1 MNSQRRGV
9 GVIVSGRTRVTV
21 VLAAIVSTLALALSM
36 LLSGAGTASAQETG
50 EPAPTPGIFE
60 FSADGIT
67 WSEDPSAVLPP
78 FSGGNLSPG
87 AVVERHYYVRNADSV
102 PGTFETFIGDWSS
115 SANSLFTVQSDFGD
129 DVGVRYT
136 YYGED
141 FLEHTYG
148 PAVEVGTV
156 LNAVELAPRE
166 QVRIVDSVG
175 LHPDA
180 GRETQGARV
189 QTAIEWRLTVP
200 EPQPEPEPEPGECE
214 GGIPVSGLFSAA
226 GSTGGESTG
235 SMAGSAAGS
244 TGSAS
249 LDGGCTAES

>member
-1 MNSQRRGV
+1 MAA
-9 GVIVSGRTRVTV
+9 
-21 VLAAIVSTLALALSM
+21 VLAAIVSTLALAVSM
-36 LLSGAGTASAQETG
+36 LLSGAGTASAQETE
-50 EPAPTPGIFE
+50 EPAPTQGVFE

-67 WSEDPSAVLPP
+67 WSEDPNAVLPP

-87 AVVERHYYVRNADSV
+87 KVIEREYFVRNADSV
-102 PGTFETFIGDWSS
+102 PGRFETFIGDWSS

-141 FLEHTYG
+141 FPEHTYG

-156 LNAVELAPRE
+156 LNSVELAPRE
-166 QVRIVDSVG
+166 QVRIVDGVG

-180 GRETQGARV
+180 GREAQGARV
-189 QTAIEWRLTVP
+189 STAIEWRLTVP
-200 EPQPEPEPEPGECE
+200 EPQPEPEPGECE
-214 GGIPVSGLFSAA
+214 GGIPMSGLFSAA
-226 GSTGGESTG
+226 GSTGSESTG

-244 TGSAS
+244 TASAS
-249 LDGGCTAES
+249 LDGGCAAES

>member
-1 MNSQRRGV
+1 M
-9 GVIVSGRTRVTV
+9 SGRAPVAA
-21 VLAAIVSTLALALSM
+21 VLAAIVGAFALALSM
-36 LLSGAGTASAQETG
+36 LLSGAGTAVAQGAG
-50 EPAPTPGIFE
+50 EPAPAQGIFE

-78 FSGGNLSPG
+78 FGGGNLSPG
-87 AVVERHYYVRNADSV
+87 RVIERQYYVRNADSV

-136 YYGED
+136 YYGQD
-141 FLEHTYG
+141 FPEHTYG

-156 LNAVELAPRE
+156 LNSVELAPGE
-166 QVRIVDSVG
+166 QVQIVDGVG

-180 GRETQGARV
+180 GKETQGARV
-189 QTAIEWRLTVP
+189 TTAIEWRLTVP
-200 EPQPEPEPEPGECE
+200 EPEPEPEPEPGECE
-214 GGIPVSGLFSAA
+214 GGIPASGLFSAA
-226 GSTGGESTG
+226 GSTGSESTG
-235 SMAGSAAGS
+235 SVVGSTAGSA
-244 TGSAS
+244 GSAS